1 MNTGMVISWI
11 HCFETK
17 RDCQFHAHVYTQG
30 EKLAVSCL
38 FGGFSLIDFVSARS
52 IEVCLSKE
60 AEQKW

>member
-1 MNTGMVISWI
+1 MTAGMVISWI
-11 HCFETK
+11 YCFETK
-17 RDCQFHAHVYTQG
+17 RDYQFHARVGTQS